1 MLKDVSKI
9 SNLQSAIVTLA
20 VVTGALFFGTGIYFG
35 VRELEEPRRHVDLPG
50 FQSGQDVVIARVNGY
65 EIRMSDVV
73 MGRADLPPG
82 AEGLP
87 EAMILEIV
95 INGLIDRRLFAEAGW
110 KAGLGRDGI
119 MRGRFRYEQ
128 DKILRD
134 QYVAGM
140 IETHVAERDIKRL
153 YAERYLKETTLREA
167 HLWQILVRSRE
178 EAEELVRELDA
189 GALFADLARRHSL
202 DGFAV
207 VGGDMGYHSAD
218 TLLPEVADRVFYL
231 EEGTVS
237 LPFKSRFGWHLV
249 WMKDLRLK
257 TPPALMTVR
266 NELRQ
271 ELIEAAMLLDLDK
284 LRAEAKIR
292 RVGPSLEAE
301 LDRALVASQ

>member
-1 MLKDVSKI
+1 MLKDASKI
-9 SNLQSAIVTLA
+9 STLQSTIVALAIVA
-20 VVTGALFFGTGIYFG
+20 GALFFGTGIYFG
-35 VRELEEPRRHVDLPG
+35 VRELEEPRQQADLPG
-50 FQSGQDVVIARVNGY
+50 FQSGQDLVIARVNGY

-73 MGRADLPPG
+73 MGRADLPRG
-82 AEGLP
+82 AESLP
-87 EAMILEIV
+87 EAMILEMV
-95 INGLIDRRLFAEAGW
+95 INDLIDRRLFAEAGW
-110 KAGLGRDGI
+110 KAGLSRDGI
-119 MRGRFRYEQ
+119 MRGRFRFEQ
-128 DKILRD
+128 DKLLRD

-140 IETHVAERDIKRL
+140 IQINVTERDIKRL
-153 YAERYLKETTLREA
+153 YAEHYLKETTLREA

-178 EAEELVRELDA
+178 EAEALIRELEA
-189 GALFADLARRHSL
+189 GALFADLARQHSL

-207 VGGDMGYHSAD
+207 VGGDMGYQSAN

-231 EEGTVS
+231 EEGAVS

-257 TPPALMTVR
+257 SPPDLMTVR

-271 ELIEAAMLLDLDK
+271 ELIEEAMFRDLGK
-284 LRAEAKIR
+284 LRAEAKIQ